1 VLLTAGGV
9 WAEDQSE
16 KAARYPRRLL
26 KRPGHER
33 LYERFHDAWLDERT
47 KEGLEEVLR
56 RGESEEGGFRELWIL
71 AIYHQQGGAM
81 RRPGWVRAREMSSW
95 GDQFEAG
102 ISVKYGASRW

>member
-1 VLLTAGGV
+1 MRCATSDFTTLGWMRG
-9 WAEDQSE
+9 
-16 KAARYPRRLL
+16 R
-26 KRPGHER
+26 
-33 LYERFHDAWLDERT
+33 
-47 KEGLEEVLR
+47 R
-56 RGESEEGGFRELWIL
+56 RGWRKFCEGEFEEGGFRELWIL